1 MISQL
6 ETFAA
11 NKEDWNIVKQPKNI
25 EDNLV
30 KSGRN
35 WDLLTTI
42 FICLILT
49 FLTACG
55 KIDTDTLEMSED
67 AAADPILTEENDWNT
82 ASPSAKSLICLKNG
96 DTESL
101 VGLSF
106 GDEFDY
112 DRYVISGWSS
122 DETYYR
128 LKDAEYGSVSFVFN
142 GKGKGFSGLKKT
154 WEGDFCGITLGEDT
168 LETLTDVLGEPDM
181 LEEKK
186 IYGERELWATWHF
199 ETASLSAR
207 IEDGK
212 IRAMEYCADGDIAD
226 AREKTEAETDFGKDR
241 SAGEGCAEVIYRWRA
256 YGSSSEGAYAIY
268 HPHHDDYDESKVDEF
283 IHNYLLEQGIDKE
296 KPDGVSYN
304 QNGDTFVE
312 YYVDR
317 EKEQYCF
324 VVHLWADYWVD
335 YKKGISKYQ
344 DAVYCTAY
352 TLDEDDKAGYLI
364 YEQNEEKAL
373 WHEKLYDMWGK
384 KMAAVSYE
392 YIPGTP
398 FPFITESWNLNSGF
412 FPSAAALI
420 RNQKTWF
427 YKEQAQFDK
436 DGKFISYNG
445 SIDEERGGEY
455 FCYPCRTVYDTEGR
469 LYALQE
475 EMQAYD
481 IEINWGW
488 WDESSDYS
496 GQMEFSYY
504 EDGTIKNVDYIRSSY
519 THGTTDSS
527 GYIYYDEKGRMIYND
542 YYITHGGDSSI
553 LLYEDDSTMPWCV
566 FHWCSYLPGFEEVY
580 LFLPK
585 S

>member
-1 MISQL
+1 M
-6 ETFAA
+6 
-11 NKEDWNIVKQPKNI
+11 
-25 EDNLV
+25 
-30 KSGRN
+30 KSGKNR
-35 WDLLTTI
+35 DLLTTI
-42 FICLILT
+42 LICLIFI

-55 KIDTDTLEMSED
+55 KIDTDTNTDTNTNTLEMPED

-82 ASPSAKSLICLKNG
+82 AAPSAQSLICLKNG

-112 DRYVISGWSS
+112 DRYVISGYSG
-122 DETYYR
+122 DEARYH
-128 LKDAEYGSVSFVFN
+128 LKDAEYGSVHFVFN
-142 GKGKGFSGLKKT
+142 GKGNGFSGLMQF
-154 WEGDFCGITLGEDT
+154 WEGDFFGIILGEDT

-181 LEEKK
+181 LEDEKN
-186 IYGERELWATWHF
+186 GGTTELWAIWHF

-207 IEDGK
+207 IRDGK
-212 IRAMEYCADGDIAD
+212 IRTMEYCADGDIAD
-226 AREKTEAETDFGKDR
+226 AKEKTEAETDFGKDR
-241 SAGEGCAEVIYRWRA
+241 STGEGCAEVIYSWSA

-268 HPHHDDYDESKVDEF
+268 HPYNDDYDESGAGVDDF

-324 VVHLWADYWVD
+324 VVHLWGDYWVD
-335 YKKGISKYQ
+335 YEKGISKYQ

-364 YEQNEEKAL
+364 YEQNEEKDI
-373 WHEKLYDMWGK
+373 WHEQLYDIWGK
-384 KMAAVSYE
+384 KMAEVSYE
-392 YIPGTP
+392 YIPGTQ

-412 FPSAAALI
+412 FPSALI

-455 FCYPCRTVYDTEGR
+455 FCYPCRTVYDTDGR

-475 EMQAYD
+475 EMQVYD
-481 IEINWGW
+481 IENEQGWGN
-488 WDESSDYS
+488 ENIDYS

-504 EDGTIKNVDYIRSSY
+504 EDGTIKNVDYFRSSNI
-519 THGTTDSS
+519 HGTSDSS
-527 GYIYYDEKGRMIYND
+527 GYIDYDEKGRMIYND

-553 LLYEDDSTMPWCV
+553 FLYEDDSTMPWCV
-566 FHWCSYLPGFEEVY
+566 FHWCSFLPGFEGVD